1 MLETFIMNFKTP
13 NPASLGLAGFALTTW
28 LLSMINAGWF
38 TGDSMGMVLAVAFA
52 YGGTAQALAGLME
65 IPRGNTFGAT
75 AFLSYGAFWWSLA
88 LFVLFLHDKVP
99 AAFIGWYLLLW
110 GVFTLYMW
118 VATWRASRALQL
130 VFLVLWITFFV
141 LAASEWTGLAW
152 LHHAGGYCGLV
163 TAALAF
169 YLSAAEIINETHGR
183 NVLPVGAA
191 NTATVVVV
199 PVGAAHILQGI

>member
-1 MLETFIMNFKTP
+1 MNFKTP